1 MKGTNGPNLNRDG
14 PTHRASR
21 VDLADDES
29 PSRGSSVEE
38 GRQRWS
44 REVQSRL
51 VTPPGATGVTGAPTA
66 CFLVAL
72 AAEGNVFSRIT
83 SHEPPYPSG
92 KAIKTCRHAF
102 PVILLI
108 LLNSVDQTDCL
119 CAP

>member
-51 VTPPGATGVTGAPTA
+51 VTPRGATGVTGAPTA

-72 AAEGNVFSRIT
+72 AAEGNVSSRIT
-83 SHEPPYPSG
+83 SHEPPYRALAPHVHV
-92 KAIKTCRHAF
+92 CVHVHV
-102 PVILLI
+102 P
-108 LLNSVDQTDCL
+108 
-119 CAP
+119 CAMCMHVTM

>member
-72 AAEGNVFSRIT
+72 AAEGNVSSRIT
-83 SHEPPYPSG
+83 SHEPPYLGAWCSRAG
-92 KAIKTCRHAF
+92 
-102 PVILLI
+102 
-108 LLNSVDQTDCL
+108 
-119 CAP
+119 CAVYGGTL

>member
-72 AAEGNVFSRIT
+72 AAEGNVSSRIT
-83 SHEPPYPSG
+83 STNPPTRTRTVPAYRTSHHPDPL
-92 KAIKTCRHAF
+92 KYI
-102 PVILLI
+102 
-108 LLNSVDQTDCL
+108 Q
-119 CAP
+119 